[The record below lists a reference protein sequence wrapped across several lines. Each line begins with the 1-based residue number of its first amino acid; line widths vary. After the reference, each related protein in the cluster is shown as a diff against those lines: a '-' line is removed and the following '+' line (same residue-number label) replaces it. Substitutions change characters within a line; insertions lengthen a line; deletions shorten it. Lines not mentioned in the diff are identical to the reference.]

1 MRWALPLPADGLRG
15 IRDSHGDC
23 RGLTHEPFPCQD
35 TRSNP
40 LKTFF
45 SLKLQNFISKLF
57 RTSKNLIEMMETF
70 PSARLQPPGHTSRH
84 RCAGTR
90 DRKGPP
96 TAPLTSASLPHRPL
110 PPHGPGP
117 GGARVR
123 SAWGPGRCRRAAP
136 SREGSESTPGTT
148 AACVLTAER
157 AGRSGRAAPGRRLA
171 PEAPPGRDDSSQ
183 LPVRPAV
190 RGPREGVGAFPGQVA
205 RRACARDGPGRW
217 AVAGRLSGRGGCCP
231 QRSWAPPGAAA
242 LPGDQGGDAG
252 SALAEPSAHIPH
264 RQLQGVAAGAPI
276 PGSGLRPRR
285 LRPRSGAGSPGP
297 AGKVTPQ
304 SFTPH
309 VTRFLA
315 R

>member
-1 MRWALPLPADGLRG
+1 
-15 IRDSHGDC
+15 
-23 RGLTHEPFPCQD
+23 
-35 TRSNP
+35 
-40 LKTFF
+40 
-45 SLKLQNFISKLF
+45 
-57 RTSKNLIEMMETF
+57 MMETF

-90 DRKGPP
+90 DRKGPH
-96 TAPLTSASLPHRPL
+96 TAPLTSASLPPTARALGELGCARHGVPDAAAGL
-110 PPHGPGP
+110 P
-117 GGARVR
+117 
-123 SAWGPGRCRRAAP
+123 
-136 SREGSESTPGTT
+136 REGSESTPGTT

-171 PEAPPGRDDSSQ
+171 PEAPPGRDDSSR
-183 LPVRPAV
+183 LPVCPAV
-190 RGPREGVGAFPGQVA
+190 RGPREGVGAFLGQAA

-304 SFTPH
+304 PFTPH
-309 VTRFLA
+309 VTRPLA